1 MTFPRAALF
10 SVKNKLILASSSP
23 RRKELLAQIG
33 ITPDN
38 IIPADIDETLLPDEL
53 PRTFAL
59 RLSKAKAE
67 KIAAFHPDNF
77 ILAAD
82 TVVCAGR
89 RVLDKP
95 INADDA
101 RHILEILSGRR
112 HKVLGGI
119 SVIAPNGKVLNRLCE
134 TVVSF
139 RRLSKADIEAYIEC
153 KDWEGKAG
161 GYAIQGLAATYV
173 KFISG
178 SHSNIIGLSLYD
190 TAQMLESAGYKKD

>member
-1 MTFPRAALF
+1 M
-10 SVKNKLILASSSP
+10 KNKLILASSSP

-33 ITPDN
+33 ITPDK
-38 IIPADIDETLLPDEL
+38 IIPADIDETLLPNEL

-67 KIAAFHPDNF
+67 KIAFAHPDNF

-82 TVVCAGR
+82 TVVAAGR

-95 INADDA
+95 KDADDA
-101 RHILEILSGRR
+101 RRILEVLSGRR

-119 SVIAPNGKVLNRLCE
+119 CVIAPNGKIFHRLCE

-139 RRLSKADIEAYIEC
+139 RRLSKADIEAYIEGM
-153 KDWEGKAG
+153 DWEGKAG

-190 TAQMLESAGYKKD
+190 TAQMLESAGYKKAG

>member
-1 MTFPRAALF
+1 M
-10 SVKNKLILASSSP
+10 KNKLILASSSP

-33 ITPDN
+33 IAPDK
-38 IIPADIDETLLPDEL
+38 IIPADIDETLLSNEL

-67 KIAAFHPDNF
+67 KIADGNPDNF

-82 TVVCAGR
+82 TVVAAGR

-95 INADDA
+95 KDADDA
-101 RHILEILSGRR
+101 RRTLETLSGRR

-119 SVIAPNGKVLNRLCE
+119 CVIAPNGRILQRLCE
-134 TVVSF
+134 TVVAF
-139 RRLSKADIEAYIEC
+139 RRLSKTDIEAYIEC
-153 KDWEGKAG
+153 GDWEGKAG